1 MQLDD
6 PVCYCFHISKRKVL
20 NFIRVHQPRVASGLS
35 QCGGAGTGCGWC
47 IPTLKRY
54 FEQSRRGEQVEEAVS
69 KDDYAAQ
76 RAAYIRA
83 GKGRPAPGAIPLPPD
98 DNANG
103 AISS

>member
-1 MQLDD
+1 MELED

-20 NFIRVHQPRVASGLS
+20 NFLRVHQPRRASELS

-54 FEQSRRGEQVEEAVS
+54 FESWQRGQEGSEGITRAE
-69 KDDYAAQ
+69 YEAQ

-83 GKGRPAPGAIPLPPD
+83 GKGRPAPGAIPMPAEKPP
-98 DNANG
+98 ATSG
-103 AISS
+103 